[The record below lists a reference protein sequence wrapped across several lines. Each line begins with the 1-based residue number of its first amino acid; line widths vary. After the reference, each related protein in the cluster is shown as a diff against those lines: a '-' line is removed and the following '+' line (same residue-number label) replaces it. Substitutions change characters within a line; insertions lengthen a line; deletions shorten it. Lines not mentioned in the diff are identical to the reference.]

1 MILKKVSPEWIVLG
15 ALVLIKL
22 LIHGATGGN
31 YELHRDAF
39 LYLAM
44 GDHPA
49 FGYVSVPPFTPLLAF
64 LLNSLEADSIFW
76 VRLLPALSGAASLLV
91 IGLLVKE
98 FGGRTWAVLIAGL
111 AFLLSPAF
119 LRSNLLFQ
127 PVSFNQ
133 FFWLLSAYF
142 IVKMLRR
149 NHPRYWLHLGILWGV
164 AFLNKYSI
172 AFLALGF
179 GIALALT
186 PARRLFRSRYLLYGA
201 LAGLAIITPNLI
213 WQYAHNWPV
222 VTHMRTLH
230 ATQLVNVNI
239 TDFLIMQ
246 FLMNFHAIAVW
257 LAGLVFL
264 LFLNAGKPYRA
275 LGYTFLAVLAIL
287 IALRGKHYYSLGLY
301 TPLFAAGG
309 YLLEHIFAQ
318 RHRYLKPATAVL
330 MSLLILP
337 LAPFSLPVLSLEEM
351 AAYGKATGPYGLE
364 GALRWEDGRVHSLP
378 QDYADMTGWRELGV
392 TVTQTFLSLSPAEQA
407 RCMVYAE
414 NYGEAGAIRYYGR
427 RFGLPEP
434 VSFNDNFLLWA
445 PDSIRGDILIYVND
459 EVEEISYFFSDVRSI
474 GRINDPY
481 ARESG
486 LPVYLC
492 RGPRNGFERFY
503 QTKVAAL
510 KGEYQ
515 QPGMSAWPSRI
526 TKNSP

>member
-15 ALVLIKL
+15 VLVLIKL
-22 LIHGATGGN
+22 LIHGFTGGN

-49 FGYVSVPPFTPLLAF
+49 LGYVSVPPFTPLLAF
-64 LLNSLEADSIFW
+64 VLNFFGSDSLFG
-76 VRLLPALSGAASLLV
+76 VRLLPALAGAASLLV
-91 IGLLVKE
+91 IGLLVRE
-98 FGGRTWAVLIAGL
+98 FGGRTWAILIAGL

-142 IVKMLRR
+142 IVRMLKTS
-149 NHPRYWLHLGILWGV
+149 HPRYWLHLGILWGV

-172 AFLALGF
+172 VFLALGF
-179 GIALALT
+179 MIALALT

-213 WQYAHNWPV
+213 WQYTHNWPV
-222 VTHMRTLH
+222 ITHMRTLH
-230 ATQLVNVNI
+230 ETQLVNVNI
-239 TDFLIMQ
+239 ADFLTMQ
-246 FLMNFHAIAVW
+246 LLMNFHALAVW
-257 LAGLVFL
+257 LAGLAFL
-264 LFLNAGKPYRA
+264 LFLKRGKPYRA

-287 IALRGKHYYSLGLY
+287 ILLRGKHYYSLGLY

-309 YLLEHIFAQ
+309 YALEHVFSQ
-318 RHRYLKPATAVL
+318 RRRYFKPAIAVSML
-330 MSLLILP
+330 LLILP
-337 LAPFSLPVLSLEEM
+337 LVPFSLPVLSLEAM
-351 AAYGKATGPYGLE
+351 VAYGRTLRPYGLE
-364 GALRWEDGRVHSLP
+364 GALRWEDGKAHSLP
-378 QDYADMTGWRELGV
+378 QDYADMTGWQELGV
-392 TVTQTFLSLSPAEQA
+392 KVTQVYLSLSPEEQS

-427 RFGLPEP
+427 RHGLPEP

-459 EVEEISYFFSDVRSI
+459 EVEEILYFFSDVRVV
-474 GRINDPY
+474 GRINDPH
-481 ARESG
+481 ARENG
-486 LPVYLC
+486 LEVFLC
-492 RGPRNGFERFY
+492 RNPRNGFDRFY
-503 QTKVAAL
+503 QAKVAGL

-515 QPGMSAWPSRI
+515 QPGINTWPSNF

>member
-1 MILKKVSPEWIVLG
+1 MISKTVSPEWMVL
-15 ALVLIKL
+15 AMLVLIKL
-22 LIHGATGGN
+22 LIHGFAGGN

-49 FGYVSVPPFTPLLAF
+49 FGYVSVPPFTGLLA
-64 LLNSLEADSIFW
+64 LILNQAGSDGVFW
-76 VRLLPALSGAASLLV
+76 VRLLPALAGAASLLV

-119 LRSNLLFQ
+119 LRSNVLFQ

-142 IVKMLRR
+142 MVRMLKTK
-149 NHPRYWLHLGILWGV
+149 HPRYWLHLGILWGV

-172 AFLALGF
+172 VFLALGF
-179 GIALALT
+179 VIALALT
-186 PARRLFRSRYLLYGA
+186 PARGLFRSRYLLYGA
-201 LAGLAIITPNLI
+201 LAGLAITTPNLI

-222 VTHMRTLH
+222 ITHMRTLH
-230 ATQLVNVNI
+230 ETQLVNVNI
-239 TDFLIMQ
+239 TDFLMMQ
-246 FLMNFHAIAVW
+246 FLMNFHALAVW
-257 LAGLVFL
+257 LAGLIFL
-264 LFLNAGKPYRA
+264 LFLKAGKPYRA

-287 IALRGKHYYSLGLY
+287 ILLQGKHYYSLGLY

-309 YLLEHIFAQ
+309 FALEQVLFQ
-318 RHRYLKPATAVL
+318 RYRFLKPAIAASL
-330 MSLLILP
+330 SLLILP
-337 LAPFSLPVLSLEEM
+337 LVPFSLPVLSLEQM
-351 AAYGKATGPYGLE
+351 VAYGKATGSYGLE

-378 QDYADMTGWRELGV
+378 QDYADMTGWQELGV
-392 TVTQTFLSLSPAEQA
+392 KVTQTYLSLSPEEQA

-427 RFGLPEP
+427 QFGLPEP
-434 VSFNDNFLLWA
+434 VSFSDNFLLWA

-459 EVEEISYFFSDVRSI
+459 EVEEISYFFSDVRPV
-474 GRINDPY
+474 GRINDPF

-492 RGPRNGFERFY
+492 RAPRNGFDQFY
-503 QTKVAAL
+503 QAKVAEL
-510 KGEYQ
+510 KAEYQ
-515 QPGMSAWPSRI
+515 QPGIR
-526 TKNSP
+526 